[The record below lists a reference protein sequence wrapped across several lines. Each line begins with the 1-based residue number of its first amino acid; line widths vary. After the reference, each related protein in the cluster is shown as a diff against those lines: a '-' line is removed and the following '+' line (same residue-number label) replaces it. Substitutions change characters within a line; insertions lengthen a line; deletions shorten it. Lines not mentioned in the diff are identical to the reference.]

1 MSTQRPATPPQS
13 VALVWTVLTH
23 VLVLPVAAA
32 YLPALLPQTG
42 PATAGQ
48 EASVVAPI
56 LLSGLFAALIIVLH
70 GVIWRMARGEGRVA
84 LQYVV
89 AGLGVVS
96 LATLVLLG
104 TPAPL
109 LVLARLVGLVL

>member
-1 MSTQRPATPPQS
+1 MSTRKPATPPQS
-13 VALVWTVLTH
+13 VAFVWIVLVH

-32 YLPALLPQTG
+32 YLPALLPQPG
-42 PATAGQ
+42 PNAGSQ
-48 EASVVAPI
+48 GYVVAPF
-56 LLSGLFAALIIVLH
+56 LLSGILAVLVIALHFA
-70 GVIWRMARGEGRVA
+70 IWRMARGEGHVG

-104 TPAPL
+104 TAAPL
-109 LVLARLVGLVL
+109 LVLARLAGLVL

>member
-1 MSTQRPATPPQS
+1 MSTQKPAAPPQS

-23 VLVLPVAAA
+23 VLVLPVAAS
-32 YLPALLPQTG
+32 YLPALLPQTALSG
-42 PATAGQ
+42 AP
-48 EASVVAPI
+48 EASTVAPF
-56 LLSGLFAALIIVLH
+56 LLSGLFAALIVVLH
-70 GVIWRMARGEGRVA
+70 GVIWRMARGEGRRRLAQVI
-84 LQYVV
+84 

-109 LVLARLVGLVL
+109 LVLARLVGVVL